1 MLGFEVVLLSVA
13 VGVVM
18 SNKARVKP
26 KGKRSRRGRFLLRG
40 EEVFGGCC
48 IPDKGMRLLA
58 DLVTDLFL
66 GLVPK
71 QSYFARMGFETS
83 GLQNES
89 RDHDWIEQIRPTI
102 FGGLGGVRG
111 IL

>member
-1 MLGFEVVLLSVA
+1 
-13 VGVVM
+13 
-18 SNKARVKP
+18 
-26 KGKRSRRGRFLLRG
+26 LLRG

-66 GLVPK
+66 GLVPTPR
-71 QSYFARMGFETS
+71 SFARMGFEMWV
-83 GLQNES
+83 LQNES
-89 RDHDWIEQIRPTI
+89 RAHDWIEQIRPKT
-102 FGGLGGVRG
+102 FVVLAGARG